1 VSQFGNFRSRLN
13 INATDNLSLTAKSR
27 ILAEKTYT
35 DFRPPDIRRRGK
47 YIVEL
52 SSIAIIY
59 VALAK
64 LSLALASIH
73 PSATPVWP
81 PTGFAL
87 GIVLLLG
94 YPITP
99 AIFVGA
105 FLANVTTAGSI
116 STSLAIATGNAL
128 EGLVGAYLINR
139 WSDGCS
145 TFDTPGGVIKFA
157 LICVIPSTV
166 ISATLGVGSL
176 SLAGYADWSNFR
188 SIWTTWWMGDLAG
201 ALVITPAIVLWGT
214 DSPRWV
220 ERRELFQA
228 GSIYMAT
235 IAVGLVAFSPL
246 LEQSPSRS
254 SLAFL
259 AILPL
264 MWAALRRT
272 QRDTATIALLL
283 SCFAVWGTLSNA
295 GPFVRSSLNES
306 FLLLLAF
313 MISVCVPSLA
323 LSAEVAVRRRHQEHV
338 NSVMHELS
346 HRSKNLLSVVQSMA
360 NQVARQ
366 TKSFD
371 DFYAGFSR
379 RLCAFSETH
388 DLLVESDWHG
398 VDIRELIRTQLA
410 PFHISGDDSVLI
422 EGPRLKLNP
431 KAAEQIG
438 LAVHELGT
446 NAARHGALSGP
457 TGIVKIRWEQDAGRP
472 NPLLRIIWKEMGGP
486 PVERTERRGFGDVV
500 LTRLVPASLQGTAS
514 LEFEPEGVKWELQVP
529 SRRLLA

>member
-1 VSQFGNFRSRLN
+1 M
-13 INATDNLSLTAKSR
+13 
-27 ILAEKTYT
+27 LAEKTYK
-35 DFRPPDIRRRGK
+35 DFRSAETRRRLK

-52 SSIAIIY
+52 TSIAIIY

-73 PSATPVWP
+73 PSATPIWP

-87 GIVLLLG
+87 AIVLLLG
-94 YPITP
+94 YRITP
-99 AIFVGA
+99 AIFLGA
-105 FLANVTTAGSI
+105 FMANVTTAGSI

-128 EGLVGAYLINR
+128 ESLVGAYLINQ
-139 WSDGCS
+139 WSDGCG
-145 TFDTPGGVIKFA
+145 TFDTPGGVTKFA
-157 LICVIPSTV
+157 LIGVIPSTI

-176 SLAGYADWSNFR
+176 SVAGYADWSDFR

-201 ALVITPAIVLWGT
+201 ALVITPTIILWGT
-214 DSPRWV
+214 DPPRWL
-220 ERRELFQA
+220 ERRELIQS
-228 GSIYMAT
+228 GLIYTAT

-246 LEQSPSRS
+246 FEQSPSRR

-264 MWAALRRT
+264 MWAALRRN

-283 SCFAVWGTLSNA
+283 SCFAVWGTIRKA

-313 MISVCVPSLA
+313 MISVSVPSLA

-338 NSVMHELS
+338 NFVMHELS
-346 HRSKNLLSVVQSMA
+346 HRSKNLLSIVQSMA

-371 DFYAGFSR
+371 DFYAGFTR

-388 DLLVESDWHG
+388 DLLVKGDWHG
-398 VDIRELIRTQLA
+398 ADIRDLVRTQLA
-410 PFHISGDDSVLI
+410 PFHNLGDNSVLI
-422 EGPRLKLNP
+422 EGPELKLN
-431 KAAEQIG
+431 
-438 LAVHELGT
+438 
-446 NAARHGALSGP
+446 
-457 TGIVKIRWEQDAGRP
+457 
-472 NPLLRIIWKEMGGP
+472 
-486 PVERTERRGFGDVV
+486 
-500 LTRLVPASLQGTAS
+500 
-514 LEFEPEGVKWELQVP
+514 
-529 SRRLLA
+529 